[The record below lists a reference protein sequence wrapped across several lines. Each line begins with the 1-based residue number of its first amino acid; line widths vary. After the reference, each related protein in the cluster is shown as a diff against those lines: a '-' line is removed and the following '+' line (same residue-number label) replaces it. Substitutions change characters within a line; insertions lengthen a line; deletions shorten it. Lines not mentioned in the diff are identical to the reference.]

1 MPHASSPVS
10 VAAWVAAYLPWADL
24 HDLDEAGRLAAG
36 GLEHLAGLLLGHG
49 PRRVPGLSLRQVD
62 ELGDVPADEVVLL
75 RSADRPD
82 KRALDLHQRCLAE
95 HLGDVPQEPVG
106 VGGLE
111 LRQLL
116 GADLRI
122 DPLLG
127 LAAIGGHGVRIEL
140 ERVEPVH
147 DALLDGVGGR
157 CPDAGLDLVVQV
169 VELVLDLLLGLAADK
184 PPQAFTGVVVAQR
197 DGADVALVDLV
208 PGDAIVTAFAAT
220 LRLGCLCSHRRYSS
234 RLARFP
240 VSHSRSRRP

>member
-1 MPHASSPVS
+1 MGRRVLA
-10 VAAWVAAYLPWADL
+10 LADL
-24 HDLDEAGRLAAG
+24 DDLDEPGRLPAG
-36 GLEHLAGLLLGHG
+36 GLEHLAGLPLGHG
-49 PRRVPGLSLRQVD
+49 ARRVPGLALGQVD
-62 ELGDVPADEVVLL
+62 ELGDVLADEVVLL

-82 KRALDLHQRCLAE
+82 ERALDLHQRWLAE
-95 HLGDVPQEPVG
+95 YLGDVPQEPFG

-127 LAAIGGHGVRIEL
+127 LTAIRGHGVRIEL

-147 DALLDGVGGR
+147 DALLDGVGSR
-157 CPDAGLDLVVQV
+157 CVDADLDLVVQIL
-169 VELVLDLLLGLAADK
+169 ELVLDLLLGLAADK
-184 PPQAFTGVVVAQR
+184 SPQAFTGVVVAQR
-197 DGADVALVDLV
+197 DRADVALVDLV

-240 VSHSRSRRP
+240 VSHSRLRSP